1 MSSWLS
7 FSKKQNERERTGQ
20 EKQEIDRTACIS
32 KQSRFYL
39 SRTARVV
46 LSSLLLVESLLPI
59 SAETQKGKDFKNQMV
74 NNIGVVN
81 MANSGG
87 MKIKGKYEQ
96 GIENIIRT
104 IIESHDLSDKI
115 RGAIALY
122 SALPSIP
129 EKDRKQILNDLI
141 NAGFAVNNWDGY
153 TKLNFIR
160 GLYDKLYKDLKGS
173 LSKEDLKF
181 IAQVDKEI
189 DKINKMTEENITRYN
204 MPEKAANLLRDAAE
218 CFFTEWKFFYLI
230 ARSNYDLDSLN
241 AMRAAFEKGE
251 SFNVAEMMGGY
262 GYGFNYYLV
271 ARAEDTQVGIVNKN
285 LKAIEQKMIAE
296 GKKPNEV
303 KIYIDWIKLASESK
317 YSDGNPF
324 SGTDAPYS
332 EKCRG
337 KYCYEIK
344 EKDGTIKIYE
354 DYAEKMLKLFENHLY
369 KSQPQPPQFDFNK
382 LHHPG
387 IDPQHGPTMPDAV
400 IAYFYGSVKV
410 EVYNRVAQLYN
421 KYPLIGYLLPDTLS
435 DINKIIVSA
444 FNDYISDPA
453 NLGKRKNLLLSLNSA
468 MSYLKNLEIVLPKI
482 YDHVNKFIPTI
493 EEVNKELK
501 KKKPNLT
508 VLSKLGYNE
517 TVINDISN
525 WVKNGDISIQALD
538 EKDITKLKTS
548 IIKAVLQS
556 TLPGMSKQKELNIN
570 NPLFRSIYID
580 NEEDVNVTMSEK
592 DAEKLVGKKFDSMTL
607 CLNNVLVAEYQNKPE
622 YSVGTD
628 SLHMDNIKITIYK
641 FTPSKSPSKGNF
653 SIDPNNNANIIIS
666 PIYSSPLDVN
676 RSPESDQLNFNRSW
690 FDPNYLVKAGW
701 KQEKKGGDYIRDK
714 SIISFGNPTFI
725 RYIPYY
731 PFIVFNAA
739 RPYEWH
745 ISNDKGDLYVSVI
758 MSPPSSRK
766 VSFQVKPGE
775 KVGFFPAGSKTSSAV
790 YVPRKNVMIVPLIP
804 SSTEKH
810 TLNNISTNQGAFD
823 SVAANFNVD
832 PKLLVR
838 MYNTSKELEASIK
851 NGDPNVNDK
860 FNSLINDY
868 RTFAGKVY
876 ETVKNDV
883 SVPQEAKD
891 FINKFSKGEESDLN
905 KLIDNLMKVPY
916 QYGLGAMFESDSRY
930 VYNVRED
937 INFQVHKISF
947 GKPINLK
954 LFDLSAYL
962 IGNEIRT
969 RETDGEEIRRV
980 HNPDGT
986 SKIVTNPWH
995 IKREWSSDL
1004 YGLSFN
1010 VNRKKKEIGE
1020 INIISGKKQKIDG
1033 EKLRRTFMASYTGFG
1048 HGIINEAF
1056 DNAYNVLQTVGRN
1069 IAYSYSRFDLNGKL
1083 FEYHEL
1089 GIFGFHTP
1097 LPGNLLS
1104 KLLFGKRY
1112 SPVVDIYFDLLFYF
1126 DKIEGIKPNI
1136 EGANKIGTLLDFGP
1150 VETSIHYNRRTGTKA
1165 IIEGDISGI
1174 TGINSRIGFWGGWP
1188 EFISLKRVPSWG
1200 VFFIIEILGGGKVVE
1215 KNQ

>member
-1 MSSWLS
+1 MLAKDVMN
-7 FSKKQNERERTGQ
+7 FRNHATQH
-20 EKQEIDRTACIS
+20 
-32 KQSRFYL
+32 
-39 SRTARVV
+39 
-46 LSSLLLVESLLPI
+46 
-59 SAETQKGKDFKNQMV
+59 QKGKDFKNQMV

-87 MKIKGKYEQ
+87 MKIKGNEYQEIKDC
-96 GIENIIRT
+96 IRK
-104 IIESHDLSDKI
+104 IIESPDLSDKI
-115 RGAIALY
+115 TGAIALY
-122 SALPSIP
+122 SVLPSIP

-369 KSQPQPPQFDFNK
+369 KSQPQSPPQFDFNK
-382 LHHPG
+382 LQHPG

-517 TVINDISN
+517 TVINDISTL
-525 WVKNGDISIQALD
+525 VKNGDISIQALD

-548 IIKAVLQS
+548 LIKAVLQS

-622 YSVGTD
+622 YSVSLE

-641 FTPSKSPSKGNF
+641 FTPRETPSAGRF
-653 SIDPNNNANIIIS
+653 SVDPENKAIIVVS
-666 PIYSSPLDVN
+666 PIYRSALGLKE
-676 RSPESDQLNFNRSW
+676 SPESDKLEFNRSW
-690 FDPNYLVKAGW
+690 FDSKYLLEAGW
-701 KQEKKGGDYIRDK
+701 KQEKKDGDYVRDN
-714 SIISFGNPTFI
+714 SIISFGRSDHI
-725 RYIPYY
+725 RYIPFYS
-731 PFIVFNAA
+731 FLIFNAA
-739 RPYEWH
+739 RPYEWN
-745 ISNDKGDLYVSVI
+745 IYNNDKEGVLYVSVD
-758 MSPPSSRK
+758 MSPPSARN

-775 KVGFFPAGSKTSSAV
+775 KVGFFPAGSKTSSSV
-790 YVPRKNVMIVPLIP
+790 YVPRKDVTIVPLIP
-804 SSTEKH
+804 SSIEEH
-810 TLNNISTNQGAFD
+810 TLYNISIDQNAFS
-823 SVAANFNVD
+823 SVAVNFNLD
-832 PKLLVR
+832 SNLLVR
-838 MYNTSKELEASIK
+838 MYNTSKELETSIK
-851 NGDPNVNDK
+851 SGDPNVNDK
-860 FNSLINDY
+860 SNSLINDY

-891 FINKFSKGEESDLN
+891 FINKFSKGEESDLS
-905 KLIDNLMKVPY
+905 KLIENFRKVPY
-916 QYGLGAMFESDSRY
+916 QYGLGAMFGSDSRY
-930 VYNVRED
+930 VYKVKED
-937 INFQVHKISF
+937 LNFHIEKVSF
-947 GKPINLK
+947 GNK
-954 LFDLSAYL
+954 LGKLGGVL
-962 IGNEIRT
+962 IGKEIRT
-969 RETDGEEIRRV
+969 RDTYGEEIKTV
-980 HNPDGT
+980 YNPDGT

-995 IKREWSSDL
+995 NKREWSSDL
-1004 YGLSFN
+1004 LGLSFDVN
-1010 VNRKKKEIGE
+1010 VNKEGKIEEIGE
-1020 INIISGKKQKIDG
+1020 FNVIFGKEQKIDG
-1033 EKLRRTFMASYTGFG
+1033 EKLRRTFMASYSGFG
-1048 HGIINEAF
+1048 HGIINEAIQK
-1056 DNAYNVLQTVGRN
+1056 AYNVLQTLGRN
-1069 IAYSYSRFDLNGKL
+1069 FDCSYSRFEVNGKL
-1083 FEYHEL
+1083 VEHYNI
-1089 GIFGFHTP
+1089 GISGLHTP
-1097 LPGNLLS
+1097 LPVNSLS
-1104 KLLFGKRY
+1104 RLLFGNRY
-1112 SPVVDIYFDLLFYF
+1112 SPVADIYWKQLFYI
-1126 DKIEGIKPNI
+1126 DTEQGIKPKI
-1136 EGANKIGTLLDFGP
+1136 KGAEEIGTILDFGS
-1150 VETSIHYNRRTGTKA
+1150 VKTSILRNGRTGTKA
-1165 IIEGDISGI
+1165 IIEGDISKW
-1174 TGINSRIGFWGGWP
+1174 TGIKGSRIAFFGMWRR
-1188 EFISLKRVPSWG
+1188 FISFKRVPSWG
-1200 VFFIIEILGGGKVVE
+1200 VDFTLPILGDGKDVE
-1215 KNQ
+1215 KNE